1 MLVGLQFGLLALL
14 AVKPDRALLIADYD
28 LRIFSMA
35 SMALGLAILLVAFI
49 NLRPSLRVSPIPIP
63 GAPLITVGI
72 YKYFRHPMYLGVL
85 LVEASIATQNLDVM
99 SLISWLALFAV
110 LSVKAAMEDSL
121 LRIAHPHA
129 ADYQQRVPG
138 LVWLRNA

>member
-1 MLVGLQFGLLALL
+1 
-14 AVKPDRALLIADYD
+14 
-28 LRIFSMA
+28 
-35 SMALGLAILLVAFI
+35 MALGLAILLVAFF

-85 LVEASIATQNLDVM
+85 LVGASIAIQNFDIM
-99 SLISWLALFAV
+99 SLISWLALFVV

-121 LRIAHPHA
+121 LRMAHPHA
-129 ADYQQRVPG
+129 ADYQRRVVG

>member
-1 MLVGLQFGLLALL
+1 MAL
-14 AVKPDRALLIADYD
+14 KPDGALLIADFN
-28 LRIFSMA
+28 LKIFSIA
-35 SMALGLAILLVAFI
+35 AMALGLAILLVAFF

-85 LVEASIATQNLDVM
+85 LVGASIAIQNFDIM
-99 SLISWLALFAV
+99 SLISWLALFVV

-121 LRIAHPHA
+121 LRMAHPHA
-129 ADYQQRVPG
+129 ADYQRRVVG